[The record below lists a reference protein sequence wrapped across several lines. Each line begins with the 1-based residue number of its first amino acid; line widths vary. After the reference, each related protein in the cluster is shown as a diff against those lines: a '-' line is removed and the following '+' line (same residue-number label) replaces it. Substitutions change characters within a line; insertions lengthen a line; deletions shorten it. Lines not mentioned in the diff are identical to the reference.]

1 MKTLYLDLFSG
12 ISGDMFLG
20 AMLDLGLD
28 EGYLRQQLDLLE
40 IGSYELKVGR
50 ASRSSVEGVKFDV
63 LLDASQGETHHSH
76 SHGGHT
82 HAHSHTHSHGGIE
95 DHGHDTD
102 HARNYAQIKTLI
114 RQSPLS
120 DWVKKRAEAIFHRI
134 AVAEGKVH
142 GLPPEEVHFHEVGAV
157 DSIVDIL
164 GACIA
169 LEKMGC
175 PRVLASPVVEG
186 TGFVHCAHGKF
197 PVPTMATLSILGE
210 AGIALSQ
217 CDVPHELVT
226 PTGAALLAEL
236 VESFGPMEGLVA
248 TQVGYG
254 LGGRDIPG
262 RPNVLRA
269 VLGTTSPSQPEAE
282 DCSDQVVLL
291 QTNLDD
297 CQPEWLG
304 HFMEL
309 ALKHGALD
317 VFFAPIYMKK
327 QRPGVLLSLLCAR
340 GQEDTFE
347 RLMFRETTAFGLRK
361 SYHDRIKLTRREGEV
376 ATAFGNI
383 MTKEGYLGDARLRVT
398 AEFESCRQAAQQFGV
413 PIQHVYQ
420 AVERALGNR
429 LEDL

>member
-1 MKTLYLDLFSG
+1 
-12 ISGDMFLG
+12 
-20 AMLDLGLD
+20 
-28 EGYLRQQLDLLE
+28 
-40 IGSYELKVGR
+40 
-50 ASRSSVEGVKFDV
+50 
-63 LLDASQGETHHSH
+63 
-76 SHGGHT
+76 
-82 HAHSHTHSHGGIE
+82 
-95 DHGHDTD
+95 
-102 HARNYAQIKTLI
+102 
-114 RQSPLS
+114 
-120 DWVKKRAEAIFHRI
+120 
-134 AVAEGKVH
+134 
-142 GLPPEEVHFHEVGAV
+142 
-157 DSIVDIL
+157 
-164 GACIA
+164 
-169 LEKMGC
+169 
-175 PRVLASPVVEG
+175 
-186 TGFVHCAHGKF
+186 HCAHGKF

-269 VLGTTSPSQPEAE
+269 VLGTTSASQPEVE

-304 HFMEL
+304 QLMEL
-309 ALKHGALD
+309 AFKLGALV
-317 VFFAPIYMKK
+317 VFFAPIYIKK

-420 AVERALGNR
+420 AVERALGN
-429 LEDL
+429 L